1 MRSDVAKAKGGDA
14 GFTLIELLIGI
25 VILGIIMPVITS
37 VFVVIVRN
45 NPTVQTRADDSRSTR
60 GLTTWLPQDVLST
73 PPKVVTDGSPGY
85 NVDTNKASDCTG
97 TFGTNVLHMVWQE
110 NAGSGVVN
118 YVANYRY
125 VTSGGTTQLKR
136 YTCSGSGPPPYGNT
150 AIRNATTNVKG
161 TSVSATPIYSG
172 TRLAFV
178 DVTLQTASGLD
189 VLIRAASRN
198 PAKVL
203 S

>member
-1 MRSDVAKAKGGDA
+1 M
-14 GFTLIELLIGI
+14 LLGI
-25 VILGIIMPVITS
+25 AILGIISPVITG
-37 VFVVIVRN
+37 VFAVIVRN

-73 PPKVVTDGSPGY
+73 PPKEVTDGSPGY
-85 NVDTNKASDCTG
+85 NVVNTKPSDCTG
-97 TFGTNVLHMVWQE
+97 TSGTNVLHMVWQE
-110 NAGSGVVN
+110 DVGSGPVN

-136 YTCSGSGPPPYGNT
+136 YSCSGTGAPPYSNT
-150 AIRNATTNVKG
+150 AVRNATTAVKG
-161 TSVSATPIYSG
+161 TSVFATPIYSG
-172 TRLAFV
+172 ARLAFV
-178 DVTLQTASGLD
+178 DVALQTVSGLD

-203 S
+203 G